1 MDRDRELSAYCHGG
15 VAPGGRWLD
24 KEEQRVTIARRCIDS
39 SQYSAQI
46 MAEHR
51 AVVRFSGTVSPLELF
66 QRLHGQL
73 DSADAGQA
81 VTSIA
86 LRARTP
92 FRSEQ
97 IKVLAVTD
105 INTFYHQRQQTLPQ
119 VCQLLEMLQRSQ
131 PGRYLLAMPS
141 YQYLNQL
148 ADCAHVPEHFLSQSQ
163 FMDEKQ
169 QQELL
174 QRFPGHGSSS
184 VRHCHGRHLWR
195 IH

>member
-1 MDRDRELSAYCHGG
+1 
-15 VAPGGRWLD
+15 
-24 KEEQRVTIARRCIDS
+24 
-39 SQYSAQI
+39 

-73 DSADAGQA
+73 DNADVEQA
-81 VTSIA
+81 ATSIA

-119 VCQLLEMLQRSQ
+119 VCHLLQMLQRSQ

-148 ADCAHVPEHFLSQSQ
+148 ADCAMFLSIFSVNPNSWT
-163 FMDEKQ
+163 KNNSRN
-169 QQELL
+169 LL
-174 QRFPGHGSSS
+174 QRFRAMDQAVLGIVMGGIFGESIDLGSNALAGVVVVSLALPPS
-184 VRHCHGRHLWR
+184 DFLKL
-195 IH
+195 